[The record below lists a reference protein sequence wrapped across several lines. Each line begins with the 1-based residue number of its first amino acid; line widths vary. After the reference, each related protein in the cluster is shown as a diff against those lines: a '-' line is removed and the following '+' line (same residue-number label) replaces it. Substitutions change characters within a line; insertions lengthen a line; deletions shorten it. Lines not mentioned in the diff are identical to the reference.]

1 MMNKYTIYEKEK
13 RKLQQMNLTPSE
25 YEEKIKKLCKKLKI

>member
-1 MMNKYTIYEKEK
+1 MNKYKIYEKEK

-25 YEEKIKKLCKKLKI
+25 YEEKLKKIAKRLGI